1 MNLPPRHTAPPDRLR
16 DDARLGDV
24 EATRRAPLIARPK
37 AGSAIM
43 DLGPATAG
51 ANEAF
56 VALRL
61 RQISDRSGAL
71 FGEALL
77 ANPAWDILLDL
88 FVRRSEGR
96 SITLQALCDAASAPD
111 ATVMRYLNALDDAG
125 LVICGSGGDVAS
137 PLITLTD
144 EAFEKMKAVLA

>member
-16 DDARLGDV
+16 DDARRGDL
-24 EATRRAPLIARPK
+24 ETTRRAPLVGR
-37 AGSAIM
+37 SATASPIM
-43 DLGPATAG
+43 DLGAAMAG

-61 RQISDRSGAL
+61 RHISDKSGAL

-96 SITLQALCDAASAPD
+96 AITVQALCDAASAPD